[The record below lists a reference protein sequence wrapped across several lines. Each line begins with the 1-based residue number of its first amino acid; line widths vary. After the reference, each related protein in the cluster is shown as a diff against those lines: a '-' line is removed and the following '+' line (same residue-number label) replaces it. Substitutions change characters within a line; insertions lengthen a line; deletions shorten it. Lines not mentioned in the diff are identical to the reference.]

1 MTVADSPESSTRNR
15 LFHFS
20 VASIAVPIELGDTTM
35 AKVMEAIFRCCA
47 GLDVHSKTVA
57 ACVRRMDDQ
66 GKIHAEVRTFGTM
79 TRDLLA
85 LLDWLVSEG
94 VSHVA
99 MESTGVFWKPIYNIL
114 EGQFQILLVNARHI
128 KNVAGR
134 KTDVKDC
141 EWIAQLLQC
150 GLLKGSFIPPRPQ
163 RELRDLT
170 RMRAQLTH
178 EMSSVANRIHKVLE
192 DTNIKLGVVATD
204 ILGVSGRKMIQS
216 LIDGETDTVKLAD
229 MARGRLRDKIPLLEQ
244 ALVGKV
250 TEHHQFMLKA
260 LMDHLNYLESQI
272 ERFNQ
277 RIDEAARPFAQA
289 IAALIPMPGYERA
302 SAQSVI
308 AEIGPDMAVFPTD
321 AHLCSWAKICPG
333 NNESAG
339 KRKSGASGHGN
350 RWLRAILVQ
359 VAWAASH
366 KKGSY
371 FQAQYRRL
379 AGRRG
384 KKRAIVA
391 VAHSILTV
399 TYFILK
405 EQRTYKDLGGDH
417 FDRISRDRIR
427 RYHVKRLQDLG
438 YNVEL
443 AERSAA

>member
-1 MTVADSPESSTRNR
+1 
-15 LFHFS
+15 
-20 VASIAVPIELGDTTM
+20 M

-57 ACVRRMDDQ
+57 ACVRRVDDQ

-85 LLDWLVSEG
+85 LLDWLTAEG

-99 MESTGVFWKPIYNIL
+99 MESTGVFWKPVYNII
-114 EGQFQILLVNARHI
+114 EDHFQILLVNARHI
-128 KNVAGR
+128 KNVPGR
-134 KTDVKDC
+134 KTDVIDC

-150 GLLKGSFIPPRPQ
+150 GLLRGSFIPPRPQ

-170 RMRAQLTH
+170 RMRTQLTR
-178 EMSSVANRIHKVLE
+178 EMSTVANRIHKVLE

-204 ILGVSGRKMIQS
+204 ALGVSGRKMIQA
-216 LIDGETDTVKLAD
+216 LIDGETDAVKMAN
-229 MARGRLRDKIPLLEQ
+229 MARARLRDKIPLLEQ

-260 LMDHLNYLESQI
+260 LMDQLIYLESQI

-277 RIDEAARPFAQA
+277 RIEEAARPFEKA
-289 IAALIPMPGYERA
+289 IAALIPMPGFERL

-308 AEIGPDMAVFPTD
+308 AEIGPDMNPFPTD
-321 AHLCSWAKICPG
+321 AHLCSWAKMCPG

-339 KRKSGASGHGN
+339 KRKSGSTGHGN

-366 KKGSY
+366 KKNSY

-384 KKRAIVA
+384 KKKAIVA

-399 TYFILK
+399 TYYILK
-405 EQRTYKDLGGDH
+405 FERSYKDLGGDY
-417 FDRISRDRIR
+417 FDHLSRDRIR
-427 RYHVKRLQDLG
+427 RYHIKRLESLG
-438 YNVEL
+438 YKVEL
-443 AERSAA
+443 TDKEAA

>member
-1 MTVADSPESSTRNR
+1 
-15 LFHFS
+15 
-20 VASIAVPIELGDTTM
+20 M

-57 ACVRRMDDQ
+57 ACVRRIDDQ

-79 TRDLLA
+79 TRDLRSLCE
-85 LLDWLVSEG
+85 WLTAEG

-99 MESTGVFWKPIYNIL
+99 MESTGVFWKPVYNIL
-114 EGQFQILLVNARHI
+114 EEQFQILLVNARHI
-128 KNVAGR
+128 KNVPGR

-150 GLLKGSFIPPRPQ
+150 GLLRGSFIPPRPQ
-163 RELRDLT
+163 RDLRDLT
-170 RMRAQLTH
+170 RMRTQLTRQ
-178 EMSSVANRIHKVLE
+178 MSSVANRIHKVLE

-204 ILGVSGRKMIQS
+204 ILGVSGREMIQA
-216 LIDGETDTVKLAD
+216 LIAGETNTAKLAN
-229 MARGRLRDKIPLLEQ
+229 MARGRLREKIPLLEQ
-244 ALVGKV
+244 ALVGKI
-250 TEHHQFMLKA
+250 TEHHQFILKA
-260 LMDHLNYLESQI
+260 LMDQLIYLESQI

-277 RIDEAARPFAQA
+277 RIEEASRPFEEA
-289 IAALIPMPGYERA
+289 ITALIPIPGYERT
-302 SAQSVI
+302 SAQNVI
-308 AEIGPDMAVFPTD
+308 AEIGPDMNQFPTD
-321 AHLCSWAKICPG
+321 DHLCSWAKICPG

-339 KRKSGASGHGN
+339 KRKSGNTGHGN

-366 KKGSY
+366 KKNSY

-384 KKRAIVA
+384 KKKSIVA

-399 TYFILK
+399 TYYILK
-405 EQRTYKDLGGDH
+405 LGRSYKDLGGDY
-417 FDRISRDRIR
+417 FDRLSRDKIR

-438 YNVEL
+438 YKVDITE
-443 AERSAA
+443 ETAA

>member
-1 MTVADSPESSTRNR
+1 M
-15 LFHFS
+15 
-20 VASIAVPIELGDTTM
+20 
-35 AKVMEAIFRCCA
+35 MEAIFRCVA
-47 GLDVHSKTVA
+47 GLDVHSATVA
-57 ACVRRMDDQ
+57 VCLRQVNEL
-66 GKIHAEVRTFGTM
+66 GKVSKVVRTFGTM

-85 LLDWLVSEG
+85 LGDWLAAEG
-94 VSHVA
+94 VTHVA

-128 KNVAGR
+128 KNVPGR

-141 EWIAQLLQC
+141 EWIAQLLQY
-150 GLLKGSFIPPRPQ
+150 GLLRGSFIPPQPQ

-170 RMRAQLTH
+170 RTRAQLTH
-178 EMSSVANRIHKVLE
+178 EMASVANRIHKVLE
-192 DTNIKLGVVATD
+192 DANIKLGLVATD
-204 ILGVSGRKMIQS
+204 VLGVSGRKMIQA
-216 LIDGETDTVKLAD
+216 LIEGETDRAKMAD
-229 MARGRLRDKIPLLEQ
+229 MARGRLRNKIALLEE
-244 ALVGKV
+244 ALLGRV
-250 TEHHQFMLKA
+250 TEHHQFLLKA
-260 LMDHLNYLESQI
+260 LMDHMVYLESQI

-277 RIDEAARPFAQA
+277 RIEEAARPFEKAVT
-289 IAALIPMPGYERA
+289 ALISIPGYDRI

-308 AEIGPDMAVFPTD
+308 AEIGADMKPFPTQ
-321 AHLCSWAKICPG
+321 AHLCSWAHICSG

-339 KRKSGASGHGN
+339 KRKSGATGHGN
-350 RWLRAILVQ
+350 RWLRTMLVQ

-399 TYFILK
+399 TYFIL
-405 EQRTYKDLGGDH
+405 RDGRAYKDLGADH

-427 RYHVKRLQDLG
+427 RYHIKRLETLG
-438 YNVEL
+438 YKVEL
-443 AERSAA
+443 TEKQAA